1 MLGCRIIVQQV
12 SNFYAKKVLNMS
24 NGYSCTILYVFNV
37 TELQPSNSYGFKVS
51 DFYITCLT
59 TLCIHQQKALKIRFT
74 VRITKQ
80 SSESKD
86 RKVRFFNITQNGT
99 YLEIREE
106 TEWHPLLFPRSVPW
120 SSQQN
125 DKLVGNS
132 SAKHNYNQ
140 LPASCKTTPSATSLT
155 SFEITSMHPH
165 MAPTPEQTNKQ
176 TRTSGRLKAS
186 L

>member
-106 TEWHPLLFPRSVPW
+106 TEWHPYYSRDQFHGPHNRMT
-120 SSQQN
+120 SQWETPLQSTTIIN
-125 DKLVGNS
+125 CP
-132 SAKHNYNQ
+132 
-140 LPASCKTTPSATSLT
+140 LPA
-155 SFEITSMHPH
+155 
-165 MAPTPEQTNKQ
+165 
-176 TRTSGRLKAS
+176 RLPCQQPP
-186 L
+186 